1 MSKRTCIILAICLL
15 IVAGS
20 AGAYWYL
27 RKKHKASDAGT
38 DGTLPAGDGG
48 QHVDTDPVLKMGS
61 RGENVKKLQQ
71 FLHEK
76 LVLAPIYNK
85 VSPVCNGKTLD
96 NLTIDGIFGEKTECA
111 CQWWFGKTSVK
122 LSEIPDG
129 TLS

>member
-1 MSKRTCIILAICLL
+1 MSKRTCIILTICLL
-15 IVAGS
+15 IVACS

-27 RKKHKASDAGT
+27 RKKQKASDAGT

-48 QHVDTDPVLKMGS
+48 QHDTDPVLGMGS

-76 LVLAPIYNK
+76 LILAPIYNK